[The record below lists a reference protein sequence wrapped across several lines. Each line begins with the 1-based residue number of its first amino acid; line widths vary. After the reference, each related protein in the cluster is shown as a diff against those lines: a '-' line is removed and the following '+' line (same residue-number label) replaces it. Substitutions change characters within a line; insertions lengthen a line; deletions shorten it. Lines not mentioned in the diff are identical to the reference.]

1 MSQPLRLFAVVGEQA
16 GGPWVAAGDRLTE
29 LSGRGM
35 TVNRAF
41 LFLLNALMDEITDY
55 VLVHGAAVCLAGKGI
70 IIAGPPTAGKSTL
83 VLELAR
89 QGASFLSDDV
99 APLNRAT
106 GLLHRFPRAIGI
118 RREGGKVS
126 RFDPAALPADAVH
139 ELAYKWLVDPVALG
153 LRLAGPEASPCR
165 LHAVILLDSGET
177 DPSSPGPETRPVR
190 ATRSLEIA
198 LAEDDATM
206 LAELRSIPGVG
217 DVRATGSDD
226 SRPFPVYTFTAESSA
241 RPMGPLADLARRH
254 RDLVLYMDES
264 RGHTSDYQAPPVLR
278 ETQWS
283 SVLKE
288 LVRDLLN
295 RSETGRLV
303 ASCHGLA
310 GLMSEMG
317 RLLQGARVYRLRPG
331 DPERTA
337 MLVREMATEDPGRM
351 SSPSS

>member
-1 MSQPLRLFAVVGEQA
+1 
-16 GGPWVAAGDRLTE
+16 
-29 LSGRGM
+29 
-35 TVNRAF
+35 
-41 LFLLNALMDEITDY
+41 
-55 VLVHGAAVCLAGKGI
+55 
-70 IIAGPPTAGKSTL
+70 
-83 VLELAR
+83 
-89 QGASFLSDDV
+89 
-99 APLNRAT
+99 
-106 GLLHRFPRAIGI
+106 
-118 RREGGKVS
+118 
-126 RFDPAALPADAVH
+126 
-139 ELAYKWLVDPVALG
+139 
-153 LRLAGPEASPCR
+153 
-165 LHAVILLDSGET
+165 
-177 DPSSPGPETRPVR
+177 
-190 ATRSLEIA
+190 
-198 LAEDDATM
+198 M

-337 MLVREMATEDPGRM
+337 TLVREMATEDPGRM